1 MITDQM
7 KYFVYPFVAYMLGAI
22 PFGLILSNLFGDG
35 KLREKGSKNIGAT
48 NVLRTQGKLLGALT
62 LLFDF
67 LKAFIP
73 CYFLKTDN
81 EIANAVILA
90 APTIGHMFTVWL
102 KFKGGKGVASYF
114 GTLCAL
120 DVYTFLITAV
130 VWIGIFLICRI
141 SSVACLSSIVLSCG
155 VFSCI
160 KYFKHLDFF
169 NEVCVLMILAVF
181 IIFKHHEN
189 IKRLLSGRELK
200 L

>member
-1 MITDQM
+1 MANQIT
-7 KYFVYPFVAYMLGAI
+7 YLVYPLVAYLLGSI

-35 KLREKGSKNIGAT
+35 KLRVKGSKNIGAT

-62 LLFDF
+62 LLLDF
-67 LKAFIP
+67 LKAFLP

-81 EIANAVILA
+81 EVVNDFILA
-90 APTIGHMFTVWL
+90 APTIGHMFPLWL
-102 KFKGGKGVASYF
+102 KFKGGKGVASYL

-120 DVYTFLITAV
+120 DIYTFFTTAL
-130 VWIGIFLICRI
+130 VWIGIFIGCRI
-141 SSVACLSSIVLSCG
+141 SSIACLSSIVLSC
-155 VFSCI
+155 VIFSCI

-169 NEVCVLMILAVF
+169 NDVCVLITMAVF

-189 IKRLLSGRELK
+189 IKRLLSGGELK